1 MGFQLAPRLN
11 AAGRLETA
19 EESLRLLL
27 AESVEEAM
35 PLAQNL
41 DARNRERQTI
51 ESGTES
57 AQAADRSWPGGRG

>member
-1 MGFQLAPRLN
+1 LN

-27 AESVEEAM
+27 AETLEQAL

-41 DARNRERQTI
+41 DARNR
-51 ESGTES
+51 
-57 AQAADRSWPGGRG
+57 